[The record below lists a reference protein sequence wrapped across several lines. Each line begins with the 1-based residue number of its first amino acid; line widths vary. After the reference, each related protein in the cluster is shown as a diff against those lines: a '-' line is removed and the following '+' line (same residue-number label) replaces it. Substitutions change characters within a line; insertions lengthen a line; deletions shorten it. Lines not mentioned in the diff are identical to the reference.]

1 MKVKAKKTLKRRLT
15 FEEAKDLECQLM
27 RRQRRGAIPLCYRPK
42 PKERD
47 EGEEPKCQ
55 LKYFLPAP
63 TFRFC
68 PQCAIYRRNVSSLW
82 SHRSKKAKEI
92 LVEEFRSANFD
103 TIARDKTQLL
113 AINSQLAKELGE
125 KKALLAGLQQEK
137 NEMKAALRDWNVAM
151 QEQYSKNQSLAEQ
164 VREGQNQISSLTFHL
179 GREVND
185 HQATKQLV
193 SATQQSYEGQL
204 NQPTAYQPQMPAY
217 QVEAPFYQTSYQ
229 QIA

>member
-125 KKALLAGLQQEK
+125 KKALLAGLKGLEHCNARAIFQKPILSGTSQGRTK
-137 NEMKAALRDWNVAM
+137 SNFLPD
-151 QEQYSKNQSLAEQ
+151 L
-164 VREGQNQISSLTFHL
+164 SSWT
-179 GREVND
+179 
-185 HQATKQLV
+185 
-193 SATQQSYEGQL
+193 
-204 NQPTAYQPQMPAY
+204 
-217 QVEAPFYQTSYQ
+217 
-229 QIA
+229 

>member
-1 MKVKAKKTLKRRLT
+1 M
-15 FEEAKDLECQLM
+15 
-27 RRQRRGAIPLCYRPK
+27 
-42 PKERD
+42 
-47 EGEEPKCQ
+47 
-55 LKYFLPAP
+55 
-63 TFRFC
+63 
-68 PQCAIYRRNVSSLW
+68 
-82 SHRSKKAKEI
+82 
-92 LVEEFRSANFD
+92 EEFRSANFD

-113 AINSQLAKELGE
+113 AMNSQLAKELGE
-125 KKALLAGLQQEK
+125 KKTLLAGLQQEK

-151 QEQYSKNQSLAEQ
+151 QEQYSKNQSLAVQ

-185 HQATKQLV
+185 HQATKQQV

-204 NQPTAYQPQMPAY
+204 NQPTAYQQQMPAY